1 MDVCIIDWS
10 ALGGILGAIATFGGT
25 VVALYIFKQWRNQ
38 KSSEVISKF
47 AQELIIKDMELH
59 EYVLE
64 IKSKE
69 LEDLKYKL
77 LNYSNNI
84 KLFIKLID
92 NNDNISFLNEVYDNY
107 RDNLFKYLRNEN
119 FNENEFRKKYKEV
132 FTKYKDEDKD
142 KEVNKYHLL
151 LISYIKYKK

>member
-25 VVALYIFKQWRNQ
+25 GVALYIFKQWRSQ
-38 KSSEVISKF
+38 KGSEVISKV

-59 EYVLE
+59 EYVSE

-69 LEDLKYKL
+69 LEELKYKL

-84 KLFIKLID
+84 NLFIKLID

-107 RDNLFKYLRNEN
+107 RDNLFKYLCNEN
-119 FNENEFRKKYKEV
+119 FNENEFKKKYKEV
-132 FTKYKDEDKD
+132 FNKYKD
-142 KEVNKYHLL
+142 KEVNKYHVL
-151 LISYIKYKK
+151 LISYIKYKKIE